1 MKVALVSLISPVHNE
16 EKINFSLKEIR
27 SKIKESFEVEEISS
41 DSIGKKTFENY
52 DFVLV
57 FVKSGGTENIF
68 LDFYQFLP
76 RPVYLLSTGL
86 YNSLPAAM
94 EILSFIK
101 KQGENGK
108 ILHGETEIIKDEI
121 KKLAEYK
128 RIRNQIAASKMGVVG
143 RPSDWLIASEINYEH
158 ASHYW
163 GIDFI
168 DIDLQE
174 VELLYNDVNDLEA
187 KKIADRFIK
196 KSLKMVENSRRD
208 VLSAAKLYLV
218 LEKIVNKYQLDALTL
233 RCFDLVE
240 KLNTTG
246 CLALSELNNNGI
258 TAGCEG
264 DIPALFTMYFSK
276 LITGNIPFMA
286 NPVKIDKDMDE
297 VIFAHCTAA
306 TDMTEKYILRS
317 HFETGIG
324 VGVQGIIKE
333 GPATV
338 LKIGGEGLE
347 QYFIAEGEIIENPDS
362 PDVCRTQIKLNLP
375 GSADYLLGD
384 PIGNHHIIIPG
395 HHADKIEEF
404 LGLE

>member
-1 MKVALVSLISPVHNE
+1 MKIALVSLISPVHNE
-16 EKINFSLKEIR
+16 EKINSSLEEI
-27 SKIKESFEVEEISS
+27 SEKIKNSFVVEEVSS
-41 DSIGKKTFENY
+41 DSIDENTFENY

-76 RPVYLLSTGL
+76 RPIYLLSTEL
-86 YNSLPAAM
+86 HNSLPAAM

-108 ILHGETEIIKDEI
+108 ILHGEPENIIDEI

-128 RIRNQIAASKMGVVG
+128 KIRDQIAASKMGVIG
-143 RPSDWLIASEINYEH
+143 CPSDWLIASEINYEH
-158 ASHYW
+158 ASHHW
-163 GIDFI
+163 GTDFI
-168 DIDLQE
+168 DIDLHE
-174 VELLYNDVNDLEA
+174 VELLYNDVDDLEA
-187 KKIADRFIK
+187 KKTANKFIN
-196 KSLKMVENSRRD
+196 KSEKMVENSRND
-208 VLSAAKLYLV
+208 VFSAAKLYLV
-218 LEKIVNKYQLDALTL
+218 LKKIVDKYQLDALTL

-246 CLALSELNNNGI
+246 CLALSELNNEDI

-276 LITGNIPFMA
+276 IITGNIPFMA
-286 NPVKIDKDMDE
+286 NPVKVDKNNDE

-317 HFETGIG
+317 HFETGMG
-324 VGVQGIIKE
+324 VGIQGIIKE

-347 QYFIAEGEIIENPDS
+347 QYFIAEGKITENLNS
-362 PDVCRTQIKLNLP
+362 PDACRTQIKLHLP
-375 GSADYLLGD
+375 GSADYLLAD
-384 PIGNHHIIIPG
+384 PIGNHHIIILG